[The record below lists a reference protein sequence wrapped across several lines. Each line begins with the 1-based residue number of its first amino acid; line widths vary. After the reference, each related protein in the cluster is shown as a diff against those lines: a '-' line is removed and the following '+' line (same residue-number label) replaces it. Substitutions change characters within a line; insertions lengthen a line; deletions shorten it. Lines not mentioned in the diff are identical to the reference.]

1 MVYLAPPMFS
11 DKEIAD
17 AKGTALTFFPKNRKN
32 KFVGQS
38 NPNDFIGYEFKIDP
52 KTLLQPPFRRF
63 VLVHGTVLFV
73 PRHWM
78 HAVHTSARSALIS
91 IQVDIK

>member
-1 MVYLAPPMFS
+1 MYLAPPMFS
-11 DKEIAD
+11 NEDIAIND
-17 AKGTALTFFPKNRKN
+17 GRALTCTPKDQMKFF
-32 KFVGQS
+32 GQS
-38 NPNDFIGYEFKIDP
+38 NPNDFIGFEFNVDSKA
-52 KTLLQPPFRRF
+52 LLKPPFRRF

-73 PRHWM
+73 PCHWM